1 MTVKKITLSL
11 VVIIVLFMSIT
22 LWWLNKD
29 MQRELNSPLAF
40 TGSEIIQ
47 LRPGQSLKS
56 LSREITDKGWMKHP
70 YYLEFEARKQNVASR
85 LKAGE
90 YTITPGTTPLQ
101 LLDIFVEGKVKQY
114 SMTIPEGWTLTQIL
128 DAIAANPEL
137 QQTLTTS
144 RPEQVM
150 SLAGFAGHFA
160 EGRIFPDTYLFPAG
174 TSDIEFIQR
183 AVKTQKKVL
192 QEEWARR
199 EEGLPYKSAYEALI
213 MASIIEKETGRAEE
227 RQHIAGVF
235 VRRLR
240 LGMKLQTDPTV
251 IYAMAE
257 RFDGNIRR
265 KDLSIDSPYNTYRY
279 KGLPPTPIAS
289 PGRDAIHAALHPL
302 PGKTL
307 YFVARGDG
315 SHYFSETLEEHNKAV
330 RKYQLNKKK

>member
-1 MTVKKITLSL
+1 MQKQ
-11 VVIIVLFMSIT
+11 
-22 LWWLNKD
+22 LN
-29 MQRELNSPLAF
+29 QPLAF
-40 TGSEIIQ
+40 AKSE
-47 LRPGQSLKS
+47 LLELKPGQSLKS
-56 LSREITDKGWMKHP
+56 LSSMLTDKGWIKHP
-70 YYLEFEARKQNVASR
+70 YYLEFEARRQAIASH

-90 YTITPGTTPLQ
+90 YIIEPGTTALQ
-101 LLDIFVEGKVKQY
+101 LLDILVAGKVKQY
-114 SMTIPEGWTLTQIL
+114 SMTIPEGWTFRQIL
-128 DAIAANPEL
+128 DAIRANPEL
-137 QQTLTTS
+137 KQSLTTDN
-144 RPEQVM
+144 PKQIM

-183 AVKTQKKVL
+183 GIETQHKVL
-192 QEEWARR
+192 QEEWTLR
-199 EEGLPYKSAYEALI
+199 EEGLPYDSAYEALI
-213 MASIIEKETGRAEE
+213 MASIIEKETGLAEE

-235 VRRLR
+235 VRRLQ

-251 IYAMAE
+251 IYAIAE

-330 RKYQLNKKK
+330 RKYQLNR